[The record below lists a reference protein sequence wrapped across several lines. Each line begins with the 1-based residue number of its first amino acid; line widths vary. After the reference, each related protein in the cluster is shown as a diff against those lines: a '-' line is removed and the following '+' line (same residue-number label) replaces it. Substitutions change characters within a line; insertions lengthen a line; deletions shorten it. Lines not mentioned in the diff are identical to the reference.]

1 MKVLVI
7 PDVHLKPWIFD
18 QAFEIMENTDC
29 ELAVCLGDLVDDW
42 RHGSDTGLYEE
53 TLDKAIAFARRYPDS
68 LWCYGNHDLAY
79 LWDQYDHPGYSEE
92 AAGTVVSMFDRL
104 QDTLN
109 APENMAIIHRVDNV
123 LFSHAGLIKEF
134 VDEWCGYIGDDLD
147 AIIETINDFG
157 EGQLREGISPVWARP
172 QVTEMDLNLYP
183 EGMLQVVGHT
193 PVPSIQ
199 FNKNLLSTDTFSTY
213 SDGSRYGN
221 EDLCWVDTVTGE
233 WGIL

>member
-29 ELAVCLGDLVDDW
+29 ELVVCLGDLVDDW

-53 TLDKAIAFARRYPDS
+53 TLDKAIAFAKRYPDS

-109 APENMAIIHRVDNV
+109 APENMACGQCSGLPCRTRQGICGRVVRLHRRR
-123 LFSHAGLIKEF
+123 S
-134 VDEWCGYIGDDLD
+134 
-147 AIIETINDFG
+147 
-157 EGQLREGISPVWARP
+157 
-172 QVTEMDLNLYP
+172 
-183 EGMLQVVGHT
+183 
-193 PVPSIQ
+193 
-199 FNKNLLSTDTFSTY
+199 
-213 SDGSRYGN
+213 
-221 EDLCWVDTVTGE
+221 
-233 WGIL
+233 